1 MKNKYVRHAH
11 ISEVLFRKV
20 LKLFCADIPA
30 RTAAG
35 LAGLSVQST
44 QSLYDGLRLRILAL
58 TLEEARPFAG
68 EVEIDESYFGA
79 RRVRGK
85 RLAHLPASTC
95 PLRLLGGRG
104 AGGKTPVIGLL
115 KRGGKVFTEIVENC
129 SKQALMPIIKGQ
141 VLSEATVYTDGW
153 KSYDGLVLG
162 GYKHHR
168 IHHHQNQVARGKNH
182 VNGIESFWSF
192 TKLRLAKLRG
202 IRAQYFFLHLKES
215 EWRWNHR
222 HDNLYLFL
230 LKNLRSKP
238 L

>member
-1 MKNKYVRHAH
+1 MKNKYVKHAH

-30 RTAAG
+30 RTAGG
-35 LAGLSVQST
+35 LTGLSVQGT
-44 QSLYDGLRLRILAL
+44 QSLYDGLRLRIMELA
-58 TLEEARPFAG
+58 LEEARPFAG

-85 RLAHLPASTC
+85 R
-95 PLRLLGGRG
+95 GRG

-168 IHHHQNQVARGKNH
+168 IHHHQNQFARGKNH

-202 IRAQYFFLHLKES
+202 IRAQYLFLHLKES

>member
-1 MKNKYVRHAH
+1 MKNKYVKHAH

-20 LKLFCADIPA
+20 LKMFCADIPA
-30 RTAAG
+30 RTAGG
-35 LAGLSVQST
+35 LTGLSVQGT
-44 QSLYDGLRLRILAL
+44 QSLYDGLRLRVMELA
-58 TLEEARPFAG
+58 LEEARPFAG
-68 EVEIDESYFGA
+68 EVEIDESYFGP

-85 RLAHLPASTC
+85 R
-95 PLRLLGGRG
+95 GRG

-129 SKQALMPIIKGQ
+129 SKAALMPIIKGQ

-168 IHHHQNQVARGKNH
+168 IHHHQNQFARGKNH

>member
-1 MKNKYVRHAH
+1 MKNKYVKHAH

-20 LKLFCADIPA
+20 LKMFCADIPA
-30 RTAAG
+30 RTAGG
-35 LAGLSVQST
+35 LTGLSVQGT
-44 QSLYDGLRLRILAL
+44 QSLYDGLRLRIMKLA
-58 TLEEARPFAG
+58 LEEARPFAG
-68 EVEIDESYFGA
+68 EVEIDESYFGP

-85 RLAHLPASTC
+85 R
-95 PLRLLGGRG
+95 GRG

-129 SKQALMPIIKGQ
+129 SKAALMPIIKGQ

-168 IHHHQNQVARGKNH
+168 IHHHQNQFARGRNH

-222 HDNLYLFL
+222 HDNLYLFF

>member
-1 MKNKYVRHAH
+1 MKNKYVKHAH
-11 ISEVLFRKV
+11 ISEVIFRKV

-30 RTAAG
+30 LTAAG

-44 QSLYDGLRLRILAL
+44 QSLYDGLRLRVLEL

-68 EVEIDESYFGA
+68 EVEIDESYFGP

-85 RLAHLPASTC
+85 R
-95 PLRLLGGRG
+95 GRG

-129 SKQALMPIIKGQ
+129 SKAALMPLIKGQ

-168 IHHHQNQVARGKNH
+168 IHHHQNQFARGKNH

-202 IRAQYFFLHLKES
+202 IRAHYFFLHLKES

-230 LKNLRSKP
+230 LKNLRSEP

>member
-1 MKNKYVRHAH
+1 MKNKYVKHAH

-30 RTAAG
+30 LTAAG

-68 EVEIDESYFGA
+68 EVEIDESYFGP

-85 RLAHLPASTC
+85 R
-95 PLRLLGGRG
+95 GRG

-168 IHHHQNQVARGKNH
+168 IHHHQNQFARGRNH
-182 VNGIESFWSF
+182 VNGIESFWSL

-202 IRAQYFFLHLKES
+202 IRPHYFFLHLKES

-222 HDNLYLFL
+222 HDNLYLSL
-230 LKNLRSKP
+230 LKNLRSEP